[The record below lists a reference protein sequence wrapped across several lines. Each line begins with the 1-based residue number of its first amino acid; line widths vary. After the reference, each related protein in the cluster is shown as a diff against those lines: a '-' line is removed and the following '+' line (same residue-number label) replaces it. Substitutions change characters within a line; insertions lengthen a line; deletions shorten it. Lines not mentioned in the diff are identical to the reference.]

1 MRVLCS
7 VHGTGVLFHR
17 RYERSVV
24 INNFDLVGVS
34 IAPHETDPPL
44 IVDANAVLSL
54 SISVQRLQTVTRRS
68 SQISQLGCTIELS
81 QFATS
86 DAFYCPK
93 APAGYPLMQSAG
105 LGTTERLDHSLKSIT
120 LLV

>member
-1 MRVLCS
+1 MGPVLAS
-7 VHGTGVLFHR
+7 Q

-54 SISVQRLQTVTRRS
+54 SISIQRLQTVTRRS
-68 SQISQLGCTIELS
+68 SQISQLGCTVELS
-81 QFATS
+81 QFSTS
-86 DAFYCPK
+86 DASYGPK

-105 LGTTERLDHSLKSIT
+105 LGTTERLDHWFKSIT
-120 LLV
+120 LRV